1 MIIYVW
7 RGLGWLYKE
16 DLQFDSTAN
25 QLPPWDLEIDLNE
38 YTKKTKK
45 DISRI
50 TSEEYLGDKL

>member
-16 DLQFDSTAN
+16 DLQFDSIAN
-25 QLPPWDLEIDLNE
+25 QLPPWDLKIDLNE
-38 YTKKTKK
+38 SNKKTKK

-50 TSEEYLGDKL
+50 TSEKYLGDKL